1 MDYKVPKRIRLL
13 QALRFHLY
21 NRVKETLAT
30 DKEISN
36 LYGLNNLIEKK
47 FIALEKRKPV
57 KEELING

>member
-13 QALRFHLY
+13 QALRNHLY
-21 NRVKETLAT
+21 SRVRLTLAT

-36 LYGLNNLIEKK
+36 LHGLNDRIEKG

-57 KEELING
+57 KEVVHP